1 MCVCGGGAQTYHCP
15 PYQKSGGH
23 MPPPPPP
30 TSYASVNI
38 IMFICLSRLRA
49 NCWELTTS
57 GKDPSSHGRLV
68 STSRVLKDTALSS
81 NELLFLASSERYE
94 SEVSIQRS
102 STKVHDTRIVF
113 VVRSRFGRQSH
124 GTRSRT

>member
-1 MCVCGGGAQTYHCP
+1 MCVWGGTNIPLPP

-23 MPPPPPP
+23 MPPFPPPP
-30 TSYASVNI
+30 ASYASVNI